1 MVFRWFLIFL
11 PSLSMVF
18 DGSGP
23 LVKRCDGF
31 DGLLWSIKKHKQEMF
46 LLVSC
51 LLHIVVTVGEDIE
64 KEILL
69 HGGED
74 RLQIAQFHLRRRMRL
89 WEAAVHVPRLR
100 AGMEACGH

>member
-1 MVFRWFLIFL
+1 MDNLIIEL
-11 PSLSMVF
+11 ET
-18 DGSGP
+18 
-23 LVKRCDGF
+23 
-31 DGLLWSIKKHKQEMF
+31 KKNKQGMF

-74 RLQIAQFHLRRRMRL
+74 GLQIAKLHLRRRVRL
-89 WEAAVHVPRLR
+89 WEAAVHVPCLR
-100 AGMEACGH
+100 AGMEARGN